1 MKIGIVTIHNSP
13 NYGAC
18 LQSYALYK
26 YLEQQGHDV
35 EIIDLHRPIANEDY
49 VPSKKYIASRVPKKS
64 NSAKFKTWVKQILG
78 VKHTTASLYSE
89 EALAKFEE
97 FNSVINLSRPYKGID
112 ELYDNPPIYDLY
124 ISGSDQ
130 LWNPTQA
137 YCIEPYFLTFVPKGQ
152 GKKISFATSIG
163 ITDLRENEKENFKK
177 WLESYDSIS
186 VREKQAQN
194 LLQELMPNKKIEQ
207 VADPTFLLSPDY
219 WKKLAVTPKTKGYIL
234 MFTLKHNPTILDYC
248 LKIGNESGL
257 RVVVL
262 GQIQPD
268 CIDDSYEA
276 VKDAGPKE
284 FIGYIAN
291 AEMVIT
297 DSFHCTV
304 FSLIMGAKNFYT
316 YIAPTNKRGS
326 RIVDLLKT
334 YNLEKHL
341 LPKSLDLPYNDLLL
355 NAINRFNVVSF
366 MEKERNRSSDFI
378 KNNTKKDLSNE

>member
-1 MKIGIVTIHNSP
+1 MRIGIITIHNSP

-18 LQSYALYK
+18 LQSFALYK
-26 YLEQQGHDV
+26 YLEQLGHDV
-35 EIIDLHRPIANEDY
+35 EIIDLHRPVAYEDY
-49 VPSKKYIASRVPKKS
+49 VPSKKYIASRVPPKS
-64 NSAKFKTWVKQILG
+64 NRTKIKAWVTQILG
-78 VKHTTASLYSE
+78 LKHKTTRLYSE
-89 EALAKFEE
+89 TALAKFEE
-97 FNSVINLSRPYKGID
+97 FNSVIKLSRPYKGID
-112 ELYDNPPIYDLY
+112 ELYNNPPVYDLY

-137 YCIEPYFLTFVPKGQ
+137 YCLEPYFLTFVPKGQ

-262 GQIQPD
+262 GQIQPN

-284 FIGYIAN
+284 FLGYIAN

-316 YIAPTNKRGS
+316 YISPDNNRGS
-326 RIVDLLKT
+326 RIIDLLET
-334 YNLEKHL
+334 YNLNNHL
-341 LPKSLDLPYNDLLL
+341 LNVDLNDDFSLLSSKVIDRDSVVLQI
-355 NAINRFNVVSF
+355 NAEYKRAASF
-366 MEKERNRSSDFI
+366 
-378 KNNTKKDLSNE
+378 LSQYL